1 MATAGREVGRWY
13 MVPNDCKGGGCL
25 VLGDF
30 ITWNVGTECSD
41 MNIECFPG
49 NGTEQLD
56 GVTAHRDLGFLD
68 TIIIHVGRNNLRQ
81 TGNLNYI
88 VGDVYNLVNMAKTK
102 FSTSWVGLSGVLW
115 RQDVSWRHIGVVNSR
130 YEWVA
135 QTLGVTFVDPN
146 SWVDNWDFG
155 RDGLHITKE
164 ELDT

>member
-1 MATAGREVGRWY
+1 MKV
-13 MVPNDCKGGGCL
+13 
-25 VLGDF
+25 
-30 ITWNVGTECSD
+30 
-41 MNIECFPG
+41 ECFPG
-49 NGTEQLD
+49 IGTEQLD
-56 GVTAHRDLGFLD
+56 GVTAHTDLGILD
-68 TIIIHVGRNNLRQ
+68 TIIIDVGRNDLRQ

-102 FSTSWVGLSGVLW
+102 FSTSRVGLSGVLQ
-115 RQDVSWRHIGVVNSR
+115 RQDMSWRHTGAIISR
-130 YEWVA
+130 YEWEA